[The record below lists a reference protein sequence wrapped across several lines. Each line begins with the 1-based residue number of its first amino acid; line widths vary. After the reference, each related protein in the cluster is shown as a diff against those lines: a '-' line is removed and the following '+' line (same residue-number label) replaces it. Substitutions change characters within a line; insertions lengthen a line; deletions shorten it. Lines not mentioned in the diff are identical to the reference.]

1 MERTSTQRH
10 YNSADVLDGPK
21 TLPRSKNISAPR
33 SVSLA
38 FFAET
43 CDQRS
48 LAHRTQCCLAARCG
62 RKVEITQFTSN
73 AVVWSF
79 SKTDCKRFPVASR
92 RQIRPEARRP
102 SGHQYVN
109 YSFFT
114 SSGDCRQYTTDTTD
128 TADTTTETGSSSGS
142 STS

>member
-92 RQIRPEARRP
+92 PG
-102 SGHQYVN
+102 SHQYVN
-109 YSFFT
+109 HSFFA
-114 SSGDCRQYTTDTTD
+114 SSGDCRQQTAN
-128 TADTTTETGSSSGS
+128 TADTTTETGSGSGS

>member
-79 SKTDCKRFPVASR
+79 SKTDCKRCPVASR
-92 RQIRPEARRP
+92 RRIRPEARRP
-102 SGHQYVN
+102 GTPHYVN
-109 YSFFT
+109 HHSFAVP
-114 SSGDCRQYTTDTTD
+114 GR
-128 TADTTTETGSSSGS
+128 GGP
-142 STS
+142 